1 MSARAIVL
9 INVEL
14 GCEADVLKA
23 IRKVEGVD
31 EALAVY
37 GVYDVVARIKADTL
51 DNLNQIVALHIRK
64 LEYVKSTST
73 LIVIEESSLGMDW
86 IRT

>member
-1 MSARAIVL
+1 MPAGLVL

-23 IRKVEGVD
+23 LRKVEGVD
-31 EALAVY
+31 EAFAMY
-37 GVYDVVARIKADTL
+37 GVYDVVARIKADTM
-51 DNLNQIVALHIRK
+51 DNLNQIVTQHIRK
-64 LEYVKSTST
+64 LEYVKSTLT
-73 LIVIEESSLGMDW
+73 MLIIEDSSLGMDW